1 MQNTERP
8 LQWGILSTA
17 QIVRKNWKAIRN
29 SGNATIVAVASRDEA
44 RARRFIE
51 ECQFEAPLRPA
62 PLALGSYEALLAS
75 PEVEAVYI
83 PLPTGLR
90 KEWVLRAAAAGKHVL
105 CEKPCAVSVADLEEM
120 IAACRRHRV
129 QFMDGVMFMHS
140 RRLGLIRQVLEDPAN
155 VGEIRRISS
164 AFSFCADP
172 GFFGSNIRSMSTLEP
187 HGCLGDLGWY
197 TIRFTLWV
205 LKGQMP
211 RRVTGRILAATSG
224 AHTPAPVPT
233 TFSGELLFDDGL
245 SAGFYNSFL
254 TEHQQFAHVSGSRG
268 YLLLTDFVAPFF
280 GSELGFHVNNV
291 AHRVSGCDFNMEPH
305 WRRFAVAEHGN
316 SHPTAQESNMFRTF
330 SELVRRG
337 KLDDS
342 WPELS
347 LKTQRILNACRDSA
361 LADGAP
367 VEVQVPE

>member
-1 MQNTERP
+1 MNPKTERP

-17 QIVRKNWKAIRN
+17 QIVRKNWQAIRH
-29 SGNATIVAVASRDEA
+29 SGNATIVAVASRDEG

-51 ECQFEAPLRPA
+51 ECQGEAPLPVVPR
-62 PLALGSYEALLAS
+62 ALGTYEALLAS
-75 PEVEAVYI
+75 PDVEAVYI
-83 PLPTGLR
+83 PLPTALR

-120 IAACRRHRV
+120 VTACRRHRV

-140 RRLGLIRQVLEDPAN
+140 RRLEMIRQVLDEAAS

-164 AFSFCADP
+164 AFSFCADAD
-172 GFFGSNIRSMSTLEP
+172 FFGSNIRSKSTLEP

-197 TIRFTLWV
+197 TIRFALWA

-211 RRVTGRILAATSG
+211 RRVTGRILASTSG
-224 AHTPAPVPT
+224 DHTRPVPT

-254 TEHQQFAHVSGSRG
+254 TEHQQWAHVSGSKG

-291 AHRVSGCDFNMEPH
+291 VHRVSGCDFNMEPH
-305 WRRFAVAEHGN
+305 WRRFAVPEYGN

-330 SELVRRG
+330 SGLVLRAE
-337 KLDDS
+337 LDDS
-342 WPELS
+342 WPDLS
-347 LKTQRILNACRDSA
+347 LKTQRILNACHASA

-367 VEVQVPE
+367 VDLC